1 MDQGR
6 RVDSR
11 YPRTEEVEDRERV
24 AHASQFLGG
33 PHWPAGR
40 ADNVSTHRAA
50 EHSCHPCNPY
60 GLKDAKAGRPLYFW
74 SLFTHSTER
83 RQLLKDGWKSVGF
96 VFVFAIVIDGVYQFI
111 VFRWFY
117 PGEALTVAIV
127 LAIVP
132 YLQIRGLANSIA
144 RDSIKSKG
152 RESNPVI

>member
-1 MDQGR
+1 MEGPLEHPIFWKDLIGR
-6 RVDSR
+6 
-11 YPRTEEVEDRERV
+11 
-24 AHASQFLGG
+24 AGG
-33 PHWPAGR
+33 PITFRLIVQPVIAVILAIR
-40 ADNVSTHRAA
+40 D
-50 EHSCHPCNPY
+50 
-60 GLKDAKAGRPLYFW
+60 GLKDAKACRPLYFW

-83 RQLLKDGWKSVGF
+83 RQLLKAGWKSVGV
-96 VFVFAIVIDGVYQFI
+96 VFIFAIVIDGVYQFI

-117 PGEALTVAIV
+117 PGEALAVAIV